1 MATFLICPSARPTPH
16 LATSTP
22 LAAIPL
28 LGECLVEY
36 WLAHLAMTGT
46 REVKILADD
55 RPEQIAAIAGDGA
68 RWGLKVDVI
77 AESRELTPSQVQIK
91 YVGAI
96 DASHNVVVVDHFPGM
111 TQRLFDSYTDF
122 FTGLIEWLPRAK
134 MPDRV
139 GVRELSP
146 GIWAG
151 LHSRIA
157 PNAQLLAPC
166 WIGQS
171 AFVGAGAVVGP
182 MTVIE
187 DRAFIEPGAEVAGSV
202 IGPDTF
208 VGQLAIING
217 ALAWGSTLVQWKSG
231 LCTTVA
237 EAFLL
242 CSLRAPAAAHA
253 GDSLFSRLGDLYARN
268 KDDLQMFWKHLLM
281 NKEG

>member
-1 MATFLICPSARPTPH
+1 MATFLICPSSRPTVH
-16 LATSTP
+16 LASLAP

-36 WLAHLAMTGT
+36 WLTHLAMNGI

-55 RPEQIAAIAGDGA
+55 RPDQIAAIVGHGV
-68 RWGLKVDVI
+68 RWGLKVEVI
-77 AESRELTPSQVQIK
+77 PESRELTPSQVQIR
-91 YVGAI
+91 YA
-96 DASHNVVVVDHFPGM
+96 DAPDLSHQVTVLDHFPGM
-111 TQRLFDSYTDF
+111 TQPLFDSYTGF
-122 FTGLIEWLPRAK
+122 FAGLIEWLPRAK

-151 LHSRIA
+151 SHTRIA
-157 PNAQLLAPC
+157 PNAQVHAPC

-171 AFVGAGAVVGP
+171 VFVGAGAVIGP
-182 MTVIE
+182 MTIIE
-187 DRAFIEPGAEVAGSV
+187 DRAFVEPGAEISGSM

-208 VGQLAIING
+208 VGQLAVVKG
-217 ALAWGSTLVQWKSG
+217 ALAWGSTLVQWNSG
-231 LCTTVA
+231 VCTKVA

-242 CSLRAPAAAHA
+242 CSLRSPAVAQP
-253 GDSLFSRLGDLYARN
+253 GESLFSRLGDLYTRN